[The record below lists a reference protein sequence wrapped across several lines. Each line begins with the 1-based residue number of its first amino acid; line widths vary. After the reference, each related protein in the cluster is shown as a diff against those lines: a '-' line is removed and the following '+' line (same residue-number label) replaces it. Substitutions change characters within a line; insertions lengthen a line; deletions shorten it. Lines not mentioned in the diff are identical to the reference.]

1 MTPALPPPGVVGSKA
16 FESSRERRDLD
27 GRADCEKGV
36 IGEARLAEVLAAPV
50 APPNDVL
57 SCGGAWFVLLTGTG
71 GLCRADM
78 AMYVSTHFAVESKS
92 AVEAL
97 VLQIVRFVDARTWQA
112 HLPRIPGYS

>member
-1 MTPALPPPGVVGSKA
+1 M
-16 FESSRERRDLD
+16 
-27 GRADCEKGV
+27 

-78 AMYVSTHFAVESKS
+78 AMYVSTHFAVESGL
-92 AVEAL
+92 AVKPL
-97 VLQIVRFVDARTWQA
+97 VPPKIRFVDVGT
-112 HLPRIPGYS
+112 

>member
-1 MTPALPPPGVVGSKA
+1 MPPPGVVGWKA
-16 FESSRERRDLD
+16 FESSSERRDLD

-78 AMYVSTHFAVESKS
+78 AMYVSTHFAVESKL

-97 VLQIVRFVDARTWQA
+97 VPPRIRFVDARTWQA
-112 HLPRIPGYS
+112 QLPRTPGYW